1 MITTLQPICGIQ
13 LGIEWTEAEVND
25 EVISYILIDLLIL
38 RILIAWF
45 KQ

>member
-38 RILIAWF
+38 RIQIAWF